1 MIMKSSYR
9 IFRIFGISVELHIT
23 FILFLLLVSLF
34 GPANVIFW
42 LSIFAIVLM
51 HELTHSIVAMK
62 FGIKVPR
69 ITLTPIG
76 GLASIE
82 VPEDPKKEL
91 LISIAGPLSNFVLA
105 STIYLLFISTSLTV
119 HSYSF
124 IIQRLSMSN
133 ANILDPSFLLSGI
146 LWVNLI
152 LGLFN
157 VIPGF
162 PMDGG
167 RVLRAVLALWIDHV
181 RATKIAVRI
190 GQLMAFF
197 MIISGIFVNPWLILI
212 GVFLYYAGSSEF
224 QLVKIKH
231 ALRGLK
237 IGTLAMRNMRHANE
251 YMTIGEFVRLIARP
265 DQDYYP
271 ISDQSGRVIG
281 VLNIQELK
289 KVHREDFDKIL
300 VRDIANPRFNVLDAH
315 LNAEE
320 VVGKLLGMGF
330 SLVVDSGRVIGYL
343 TPEHILETAQ
353 FYNLLSKKSVTT

>member
-23 FILFLLLVSLF
+23 FIFFLLLISLF
-34 GPANVIFW
+34 GLANVIFW
-42 LSIFAIVLM
+42 LSIFTIVLM
-51 HELTHSIVAMK
+51 HELTHSIVAMR
-62 FGIKVPR
+62 FNIPVPR

-91 LISIAGPLSNFVLA
+91 LISIAGPSSNFVLA
-105 STIYLLFISTSLTV
+105 GIIYLLFISTSLTI
-119 HSYSF
+119 HNYGS
-124 IIQRLSMSN
+124 IIQQLSTAN

-167 RVLRAVLALWIDHV
+167 RVLRAVLALWIDYV
-181 RATKIAVRI
+181 KATKIAVHI

-197 MIISGIFVNPWLILI
+197 MIIAGIFKNLWLILI
-212 GVFLYYAGSSEF
+212 GIFLYYASGSEF
-224 QLVKIKH
+224 QLVKVKH

-237 IGTLAMRNMRHANE
+237 IGTLAVRNMRHANE
-251 YMTIGEFVRLIARP
+251 SMTIGEFLKLIVKP
-265 DQDYYP
+265 DQNYYP
-271 ISDQSGRVIG
+271 ISDQNGKVVG

-289 KVHREDFDKIL
+289 KLDRGDFNKIP
-300 VRDIANPRFNVLDAH
+300 VGDVANAKFDVLDAN
-315 LNAEE
+315 LNAED
-320 VVGKLLGMGF
+320 VLGKLLGREF
-330 SLVVDSGRVIGYL
+330 LLVVDSGRVIGYL
-343 TPEHILETAQ
+343 TPEHLFETAQ
-353 FYNLLSKKSVTT
+353 FYNILGKKSVRV